1 MTAKMQQTKVAVIG
15 SGSWATAIVKILLHN
30 VERVGWWVREEPIA
44 LHLKKYRHNPSYLT
58 SVKFDINRLF
68 VSNDVNKVVNEAE
81 IIVFCIPAAFL
92 DVSINGLKK
101 EFLQNKIIISAIK
114 GIVPDTNE
122 TISDY
127 FNNKYQVQYKN
138 FAVVSGPSHAE
149 EVAREKLTY
158 LTVASLNQAVARS
171 VSGLFACQFIKTSIS
186 DDIIGT
192 EYAPV
197 IKNII
202 AIASGLCCGLG
213 YGDNFQAVL
222 ISNALKEINNLLE
235 VIHPNNR
242 NIKDSVYLGDLLVTC
257 YSEFSRNRKF
267 GQLLAQGYN
276 PKYAQIKMNQVAEG
290 YYATKCIKAITPG
303 HQVKTPIVD
312 AIYNILYQNKRPSDE
327 MRLLENK
334 LS

>member
-1 MTAKMQQTKVAVIG
+1 MQQTKVAVIG

-44 LHLKKYRHNPSYLT
+44 LHLKKYRHNPSYLS
-58 SVKFDINRLF
+58 SVKFDIKRLF
-68 VSNDVNKVVNEAE
+68 VTHDINEVVSQSEM
-81 IIVFCIPAAFL
+81 IVFCIPAAFL
-92 DVSINGLKK
+92 DLSINCLNK
-101 EFLQNKIIISAIK
+101 ELLQNKIIISAIK
-114 GIVPDTNE
+114 GIVPDSNE
-122 TISDY
+122 IISDY
-127 FNNKYQVQYKN
+127 FNQKFQVPYAN

-158 LTVASLNQAVARS
+158 LTIASQNQLVAKKISE
-171 VSGLFACQFIKTSIS
+171 LFACQFIKTSLS
-186 DDIIGT
+186 DDIFGT

-202 AIASGLCCGLG
+202 AIASGMCSGLG

-235 VIHPNNR
+235 AIHPNHR
-242 NIKDSVYLGDLLVTC
+242 DIKDSVYLGDLLVTC
-257 YSEFSRNRKF
+257 YSEFSRNRRF

-290 YYATKCIKAITPG
+290 YYATKCIRQFTAGNKLE
-303 HQVKTPIVD
+303 TPIVD
-312 AIYNILYQNKRPSDE
+312 AVYNILYQNKRPADE
-327 MRLLENK
+327 MRALENK